1 MKFLSSLLLFAAE
14 APAVDPNAS
23 GADLSGAG
31 NWLSMLVLIVPLALM
46 YVIMILPQ
54 KRKEKKLRETI
65 GGAIV
70 GDQIITI
77 GGLAGKIVNIKDDEV
92 TFETSVER
100 IKITIKNLGT
110 NDVIQPIAVLSID
123 LRNPRKIRGF

>member
-46 YVIMILPQ
+46 YVIMIVPQ

-100 IKITIKNLGT
+100 TKVTIKKWAIK
-110 NDVIQPIAVLSID
+110 DVIKPISE
-123 LRNPRKIRGF
+123 

>member
-1 MKFLSSLLLFAAE
+1 
-14 APAVDPNAS
+14 
-23 GADLSGAG
+23 
-31 NWLSMLVLIVPLALM
+31 MLVLIVPLALM
-46 YVIMILPQ
+46 YVILIVPQ

-65 GGAIV
+65 SGAIV

-100 IKITIKNLGT
+100 TKITIKKWAIK
-110 NDVIQPIAVLSID
+110 DVIKPIQ
-123 LRNPRKIRGF
+123 N

>member
-1 MKFLSSLLLFAAE
+1 MYLSNILEVVYEIFIKLIAFAAE

-23 GADLSGAG
+23 GADLAGAG

-46 YVIMILPQ
+46 YVILIVPQ

-65 GGAIV
+65 SGAIV

-77 GGLAGKIVNIKDDEV
+77 GGLAGKSLI
-92 TFETSVER
+92 
-100 IKITIKNLGT
+100 
-110 NDVIQPIAVLSID
+110 
-123 LRNPRKIRGF
+123 

>member
-23 GADLSGAG
+23 GADLAGAG

-46 YVIMILPQ
+46 YVILIVPQ

-65 GGAIV
+65 SGAIV

-100 IKITIKNLGT
+100 TKITIKKWAIK
-110 NDVIQPIAVLSID
+110 DVIKPIQ
-123 LRNPRKIRGF
+123 N

>member
-1 MKFLSSLLLFAAE
+1 MKFLSSLLLLAAE

-23 GADLSGAG
+23 AADLSGAG
-31 NWLSMLVLIVPLALM
+31 NWLSMLILIVPLALM
-46 YVIMILPQ
+46 YVIMIVPQ

-70 GDQIITI
+70 GDQIVTI
-77 GGLAGKIVNIKDDEV
+77 GGLAGRIVNIKDDEV

-100 IKITIKNLGT
+100 TKITIKKWAIK
-110 NDVIQPIAVLSID
+110 DVIKPIE
-123 LRNPRKIRGF
+123 N

>member
-1 MKFLSSLLLFAAE
+1 MNFLSSLLLFAAE

-23 GADLSGAG
+23 GADLAGAG

-46 YVIMILPQ
+46 YVILIVPQ

-65 GGAIV
+65 SGAIV

-100 IKITIKNLGT
+100 TKITIKKWAIK
-110 NDVIQPIAVLSID
+110 DVIKPIQ
-123 LRNPRKIRGF
+123 N